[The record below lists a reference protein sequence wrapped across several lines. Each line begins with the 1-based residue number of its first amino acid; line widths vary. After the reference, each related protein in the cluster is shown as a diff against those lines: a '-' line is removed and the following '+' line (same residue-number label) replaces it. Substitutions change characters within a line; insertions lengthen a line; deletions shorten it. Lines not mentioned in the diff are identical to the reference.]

1 MGWFDVVAG
10 VCTGGLYTAGKAIYQ
25 AGNAAESAG
34 NAAEEAGLALAVI
47 GSTIEAVGEQ
57 LESTLKE
64 AEELLTIRRMTP
76 RDEDD
81 LWDEEKDRLNALRQE
96 ETRLKN
102 KLAEMGVEDV
112 TDFSFDFWDML
123 SNMQDVIKK
132 FQIMARLASVR
143 KEIHDI
149 FYQEPGVLANGIYN
163 AKEALERF
171 NTIEQPMIEDILDSL
186 DDNLEVSEEV
196 LKEIKKLF
204 VTKRKV
210 PVSIADLSPS
220 VQGQLEM
227 IRKDKQYYEGLIA
240 RKDTVTSQLANVI
253 ELFPEKK
260 FDINMGS
267 ISIAGAN
274 IHAGDIVKEGPYV
287 EDIATER
294 PHRDDFVREGTRAED
309 IARERV
315 HAEDIREEETHR
327 TDIERANTA
336 IRHERITDNGF
347 IEEEEPHRAEIE
359 RTGTAIRHEKITD
372 DHFIRRAERTSG
384 TDIDRE
390 ISRDM
395 AVEEREMRTAAA
407 TYTPEIAKPS
417 MEAISKMK
425 MAVAKGPK
433 YSMMSMQPH
442 GAIISASLSTKFDG
456 YQRNYDLLKAQ
467 KTFYYRQSLKLE
479 RKYELLS
486 NKWVEE
492 PGIIPKTLDELHGV
506 LKNVRTEEQPRIDQ
520 LLDNLNA
527 NLTESQETL
536 SKANDTM
543 DSIQNALSIL
553 DMDTGKIKMGAMVI
567 GGLIV
572 LNLFVGLIVLIRM
585 ALGY

>member
-123 SNMQDVIKK
+123 SDMQDVIKK
-132 FQIMARLASVR
+132 FQIMARLAAVR

-171 NTIEQPMIEDILDSL
+171 NTIEQPMLEDILDSL

-196 LKEIKKLF
+196 LQEVKKLF

-227 IRKDKQYYEGLIA
+227 IQKDKQYYEGLIA

-294 PHRDDFVREGTRAED
+294 PHRDDIVREGTRAED
-309 IARERV
+309 IARERGR
-315 HAEDIREEETHR
+315 AEDIREEEGR
-327 TDIERANTA
+327 TDIERADTA
-336 IRHERITDNGF
+336 IRHERITDNHF

-372 DHFIRRAERTSG
+372 DHFIRRAESTTG

-417 MEAISKMK
+417 MEAISSMK
-425 MAVAKGPK
+425 RAVAKGPK

-543 DSIQNALSIL
+543 DSIQNALSFL
-553 DMDTGKIKMGAMVI
+553 DMDTGKIKLGAMVI

-585 ALGY
+585 ALGF

>member
-123 SNMQDVIKK
+123 SDMQDVIKK
-132 FQIMARLASVR
+132 FQIMARLAAVR

-171 NTIEQPMIEDILDSL
+171 NTIEQPMLEDILDSL

-196 LKEIKKLF
+196 LQEVKKLF

-227 IRKDKQYYEGLIA
+227 IQKDKQYYEGLIA

-294 PHRDDFVREGTRAED
+294 PHRDDIVREGTRAED
-309 IARERV
+309 IARERGR
-315 HAEDIREEETHR
+315 AEDIREEEGR
-327 TDIERANTA
+327 TDIERADTA
-336 IRHERITDNGF
+336 IRHERITDNHF

-372 DHFIRRAERTSG
+372 DHFIRRAESTTG

-417 MEAISKMK
+417 MEAISSMK
-425 MAVAKGPK
+425 RAVAKGPK

-543 DSIQNALSIL
+543 DSIQNALSFM

-585 ALGY
+585 ALGF

>member
-10 VCTGGLYTAGKAIYQ
+10 VCTGGLYTIGKAVYQ

-34 NAAEEAGLALAVI
+34 DAAEEAGLAIAVI

-64 AEELLTIRRMTP
+64 AEELLVITRMTP

-81 LWDEEKDRLNALRQE
+81 LWDEEKERLNSLRQE
-96 ETRLKN
+96 ETRLLN
-102 KLAEMGVEDV
+102 KLSEMGVEDV

-123 SNMQDVIKK
+123 SDMQNVIKK
-132 FQIMARLASVR
+132 FQIMARLAAVR

-149 FYQEPGVLANGIYN
+149 FYQEPGVLSNTIYN
-163 AKEALERF
+163 AKESLERF

-196 LKEIKKLF
+196 LQEVKKLF
-204 VTKRKV
+204 VTKKKI
-210 PVSIADLSPS
+210 PIAITDLSPDIRN
-220 VQGQLEM
+220 QLEM
-227 IRKDKQYYEGLIA
+227 FQKDKLYYQGLIT
-240 RKDTVTSQLANVI
+240 RKDTVTAQLANVI
-253 ELFPEKK
+253 EKFPEKK

-267 ISIAGAN
+267 VGIAGAH
-274 IHAGDIVKEGPYV
+274 ISAGDIVHEGTHIGNV
-287 EDIATER
+287 GNVGDIVAER
-294 PHRDDFVREGTRAED
+294 PYKDYIVKEEGRK
-309 IARERV
+309 
-315 HAEDIREEETHR
+315 
-327 TDIERANTA
+327 DIERPGTG

-347 IEEEEPHRAEIE
+347 IEKEEPLKAEIE
-359 RTGTAIRHEKITD
+359 RADAAIRHEKITD
-372 DHFIRRAERTSG
+372 DHFIKKAESEIG
-384 TDIDRE
+384 TDINRE
-390 ISRDM
+390 IAREA
-395 AVEEREMRTAAA
+395 AVEEREMRSASSTYAPEAAKA
-407 TYTPEIAKPS
+407 TMATMANLNMALAKAPKRS
-417 MEAISKMK
+417 MLT
-425 MAVAKGPK
+425 
-433 YSMMSMQPH
+433 MQPH
-442 GAIISASLSTKFDG
+442 GAKISASLSTKFDG

-467 KTFYYRQSLKLE
+467 KTFYYRQSLKLDK
-479 RKYELLS
+479 KYEILA

-506 LKNVRTEEQPRIDQ
+506 LKNVRTEEQPRIDE

-527 NLTESQETL
+527 NLTETQETL

-543 DSIQNALSIL
+543 DSVQNALSFL
-553 DMDTGKIKMGAMVI
+553 DMDTGKIKLGVMVI
-567 GGLIV
+567 GGLVV

>member
-10 VCTGGLYTAGKAIYQ
+10 VCTGGLYTLGKAAYQ

-34 NAAEEAGLALAVI
+34 DAAEQAGLAIAVI

-64 AEELLTIRRMTP
+64 AEELLTIKRMTP

-81 LWDEEKDRLNALRQE
+81 LWDEEKDRLSALRQE
-96 ETRLKN
+96 ETRLVN
-102 KLAEMGVEDV
+102 KLTEMGVED
-112 TDFSFDFWDML
+112 TNDFSFDFWDMI
-123 SNMQDVIKK
+123 SDMQNVIKK
-132 FQIMARLASVR
+132 FQIMARLATVR

-149 FYQEPGVLANGIYN
+149 FYQEPGVLANSIYN

-196 LKEIKKLF
+196 LQEVKKLF
-204 VTKRKV
+204 ITKKKV
-210 PVSIADLSPS
+210 PVAITELSPS
-220 VQGQLEM
+220 IQAHLEM
-227 IRKDKQYYEGLIA
+227 LQKDKQYYQGLIA
-240 RKDTVTSQLANVI
+240 RKDTVTAQLSNVI
-253 ELFPEKK
+253 EQFPEKK

-267 ISIAGAN
+267 IGIAGAN
-274 IHAGDIVKEGPYV
+274 IHAGDIVHEGTHVGNLGDIVAEKPYKD
-287 EDIATER
+287 DI
-294 PHRDDFVREGTRAED
+294 VREED
-309 IARERV
+309 
-315 HAEDIREEETHR
+315 R
-327 TDIERANTA
+327 TDIRNAATDIRHERITDEDLIEKEEPHRADIERTGTA
-336 IRHERITDNGF
+336 IRHERITDN
-347 IEEEEPHRAEIE
+347 
-359 RTGTAIRHEKITD
+359 
-372 DHFIRRAERTSG
+372 HFIKRAERTSG

-395 AVEEREMRTAAA
+395 AVEEREMRSAAA
-407 TYTPEIAKPS
+407 TYTPEAAKAS
-417 MEAISKMK
+417 MENMHKFN
-425 MAVAKGPK
+425 MAVAKSPK
-433 YSMMSMQPH
+433 YSMLTMQPH
-442 GAIISASLSTKFDG
+442 GAKISASLSTKFDG

-506 LKNVRTEEQPRIDQ
+506 LENVRTEEQPRIDQ

-543 DSIQNALSIL
+543 DSVQNALSFL
-553 DMDTGKIKMGAMVI
+553 NMDTGKIKMGVMVI
-567 GGLIV
+567 GGLVV
-572 LNLFVGLIVLIRM
+572 LNLLVGLIVLIRM
-585 ALGY
+585 ALGF